1 MKTSPDPVANAL
13 FLQHVAISQA
23 IELLQKQL
31 DNVATPEN
39 ATWRDVGVTA
49 HAHDCANLVI
59 ERLA

>member
-1 MKTSPDPVANAL
+1 MKTITETVEYAL
-13 FLQHVAISQA
+13 FNQHFAISQA

-31 DNVATPEN
+31 DNVATHEN